1 MSELVVSS
9 SLKEFFKLLI
19 GEVANRQKVT
29 MQEVTEFYLVN
40 LLSDYAASERLFTHD
55 DAGKRDTEP
64 LALMYHRAQ
73 LLDRDEKLKTLRRLG
88 DVSLYTAGFFS
99 QSLNDRMVGP
109 EYYVDMGRAAYATV
123 AQMSAA
129 SAFSSVYE
137 ELHQKFLAIVDVLEE
152 IAARGLV
159 AQGPTG
165 QMRVFESYA
174 SSRKEHLGTVLLDI
188 GMVPKKGF
196 IS

>member
-19 GEVANRQKVT
+19 GEVVNRQRVSI
-29 MQEVTEFYLVN
+29 QEVTEFYLVN
-40 LLSDYAASERLFTHD
+40 LLSDYATSEKLFTD
-55 DAGKRDTEP
+55 DSSGKKDTEP
-64 LALMYHRAQ
+64 LAIMYHRAQ

-99 QSLNDRMVGP
+99 QSLQDRMVGP
-109 EYYVDMGRAAYATV
+109 EYYVEMGRAAYATV

-129 SAFSSVYE
+129 TAFSSVYQ
-137 ELHQKFLAIVDVLEE
+137 ELHQKFLNIVDVLEE
-152 IAARGLV
+152 IAARGMV

-174 SSRKEHLGTVLLDI
+174 ASKKEHLGTVLIDI
-188 GMVPKKGF
+188 GMVSKKGF